1 MTLGEKLRQTRLE
14 AGLSQKALCGDRITR
29 NMLSLIESG
38 SARPSMDTLVYLA
51 QQLGKSVGFFLDEDA
66 PVDQA
71 RALYAQGDYAQA
83 LELLTEGPEADLLR
97 SLCLLELADQAI
109 REEKLPYARQLL
121 GKIDLSG
128 IYAPLILRQYRLL
141 TAQATAQPLDLPFD
155 DRELLLR
162 ARDALSTDPA
172 RSGQYL
178 DAAQDRAD
186 PHWHL
191 LRGRAYLALARYEK
205 ARDHLLIA
213 EPHYPSC
220 AADLEQCFEKLED
233 FKNAYLYAKKRR
245 AGQ

>member
-97 SLCLLELADQAI
+97 SL
-109 REEKLPYARQLL
+109 
-121 GKIDLSG
+121 
-128 IYAPLILRQYRLL
+128 
-141 TAQATAQPLDLPFD
+141 
-155 DRELLLR
+155 
-162 ARDALSTDPA
+162 
-172 RSGQYL
+172 
-178 DAAQDRAD
+178 
-186 PHWHL
+186 
-191 LRGRAYLALARYEK
+191 
-205 ARDHLLIA
+205 
-213 EPHYPSC
+213 
-220 AADLEQCFEKLED
+220 
-233 FKNAYLYAKKRR
+233 
-245 AGQ
+245 